1 MGGTRVRSRTGRR
14 GRRVWLVAVAAL
26 ALLGFLYYRPV
37 KAYVRA
43 QAALEERAAEVRQLT
58 AERTKLRRRLRLDV
72 SGATLVREARRLG
85 LVRPDERLFIVKG
98 IDAWQRARAAERA
111 EERD

>member
-1 MGGTRVRSRTGRR
+1 MV
-14 GRRVWLVAVAAL
+14 AL
-26 ALLGFLYYRPV
+26 ALVGFLYYRPV

-43 QAALEERAAEVRQLT
+43 QDALQERAAEVRRLS
-58 AERTKLRRRLRLDV
+58 AERTDLRRRLRLDG

-98 IDAWQRARAAERA
+98 IAAWRRAQAAARAADE
-111 EERD
+111 